1 MIKILR
7 KTIFFLILLNVFCF
21 ADEFK
26 HKWSSY
32 TTYFRQ
38 DIDERDNN
46 IEVAARYLDGKI
58 LVPKVIFSFNDEVTG
73 KIPEDELGTASTIV
87 GDRRVPGIGGGL
99 CQVSSTLYAA
109 VLYAGLSIVE
119 RKSHSELVSYVPPG
133 LDATVSINDG
143 VDLKFYNPYGCNL
156 IIRASVEG
164 NSLIVAIYGAKP
176 RVRDIKIFVSK
187 PVKKEQFLYTTTTR
201 TVFSSGRELF
211 SEIVSMD
218 KYLTQ

>member
-1 MIKILR
+1 MIKIFR
-7 KTIFFLILLNVFCF
+7 KTIFLLILLNAVCF

-26 HKWSSY
+26 YKWSSY

-46 IEVAARYLDGKI
+46 IKVAARYLDGKI
-58 LVPKVIFSFNDEVTG
+58 LIPKIIFSFNDEVTD

-87 GDRRVPGIGGGL
+87 GDKRVLGIGGGL

-109 VLYAGLSIVE
+109 ALYAGLSIVE
-119 RKSHSELVSYVPPG
+119 RKSHSELVSYIPPG
-133 LDATVSINDG
+133 LDATVSMNDG

-156 IIRASVEG
+156 IIKASVEG
-164 NSLIVAIYGAKP
+164 GSLTVVIYGTKP
-176 RVRDIKIFVSK
+176 RVRDIKILVSK

-201 TVFSSGRELF
+201 TVFSSGKELF